1 LIYFFL
7 LVVVVVELV
16 ELWTSLFLNRQT
28 HYILFRKKMQ
38 AQYVASRKEIEE
50 KYVCGLKVERFKKHQ
65 QII

>member
-1 LIYFFL
+1 

-16 ELWTSLFLNRQT
+16 ELWTSLVLNRQT
-28 HYILFRKKMQ
+28 HYILFSKKMQ

>member
-1 LIYFFL
+1 

-16 ELWTSLFLNRQT
+16 ELWTSLVLNRQT

>member
-1 LIYFFL
+1 
-7 LVVVVVELV
+7 
-16 ELWTSLFLNRQT
+16 
-28 HYILFRKKMQ
+28 MQ